1 VREEDARLHAHSVP
15 VRGGAPHVER
25 GFAVIGSDGRRI
37 GTVDAVYVDYLLVR
51 TAGLVPL
58 DLYIPMPSVAG
69 VEGGSVHVT
78 ATRDEVEERGWRRP
92 LRRAPHP

>member
-1 VREEDARLHAHSVP
+1 VREKDARLHAYSVP
-15 VRGGAPHVER
+15 VSDGAPHVEP
-25 GFAVIGSDGRRI
+25 GFAVVGSDGRRI

-58 DLYIPMPSVAG
+58 DLYIPMPSIAS
-69 VEGGSVHVT
+69 VEAGSVRVS
-78 ATRDEVEERGWRRP
+78 ATRDEVDDHGWRRP